1 MDVDLYG
8 TKPMAQAG
16 RHFGRTYSDWAL
28 LGLLVLGLC
37 DKARTSPC
45 EEWFNS
51 EGNGL
56 SAEDAVALADNL
68 QARID
73 DGSVDEY
80 VGHCQHMKA
89 QLEEAGVKRKTLPAV
104 LVHDSYPL
112 DRRDVDEFLSFLR
125 TCGGFKIC

>member
-1 MDVDLYG
+1 MDVDLFG

-16 RHFGRTYSDWAL
+16 KHFGRTYSDWTL
-28 LGLLVLGLC
+28 LALLVLGLC

-45 EEWFNS
+45 QEWFNH

-56 SAEDAVALADNL
+56 GAEEAVALADNL

-80 VGHCQHMKA
+80 VACCQRMKT
-89 QLEEAGVKRKTLPAV
+89 QLEESGVE
-104 LVHDSYPL
+104 
-112 DRRDVDEFLSFLR
+112 RDPVRQHGSHARGQFGVAALEAA
-125 TCGGFKIC
+125 